1 MFMGVQL
8 QHCVDWLFSAQ
19 QLMLMLMLMI
29 ILANLTLGEN
39 RNQRKRECTSF
50 FASQKVFCIFLTS
63 NNIF

>member
-8 QHCVDWLFSAQ
+8 QNCVDWLFSAQ
-19 QLMLMLMLMI
+19 QLMLMLMI

-39 RNQRKRECTSF
+39 RNERKRECTSF